1 VPPTHH
7 RLPGLLGGL
16 VLLASALVA
25 TVISAP
31 QGALQARPA
40 FVSTCLGY
48 CKHPTNAGKVFRWGH
63 EAWRQEF
70 ETGPF
75 SRHWRSNHP
84 RQIGQQKGMLT
95 IESGRHSGTI
105 AVWPDNQA
113 ATTGRWE
120 ARVRPYERSG
130 SGTRYRFVW
139 ELVPAGRNT
148 RCGANEIV
156 LATYVPGDKRVHG
169 HVRTLA
175 DNSFT
180 FSRSRDLRNRAWH
193 TYAVEITKRHISW
206 FVDTQVVRTEKRPA
220 ALAGVKYRPQFM
232 MKATPHRTMRPSWLQ
247 ADWVRYYT
255 LQRHNARS
263 ISAPPMHRMTYP
275 GGC

>member
-1 VPPTHH
+1 MPPTHR

-95 IESGRHSGTI
+95 IQSGRHTGTI

-175 DNSFT
+175 DN
-180 FSRSRDLRNRAWH
+180 
-193 TYAVEITKRHISW
+193 
-206 FVDTQVVRTEKRPA
+206 VVHVLP
-220 ALAGVKYRPQFM
+220 LP
-232 MKATPHRTMRPSWLQ
+232 
-247 ADWVRYYT
+247 
-255 LQRHNARS
+255 
-263 ISAPPMHRMTYP
+263 
-275 GGC
+275 